1 MGSKKAEAESGT
13 ALETTKK
20 QGQRPDEDFGPTAA
34 QILFNYRWQYT
45 GHICPNMTECQSEF
59 SGDGSDD
66 NMCD

>member
-1 MGSKKAEAESGT
+1 VGSKKAEAESGT

-20 QGQRPDEDFGPTAA
+20 QGQRPDEDFGPGV
-34 QILFNYRWQYT
+34 F
-45 GHICPNMTECQSEF
+45 GVKVSEF